1 MVDELTQYLVS
12 NNLLKFVEVYVQKV
26 SPQKT
31 PIVVGKLLDLD
42 QDEEFIKRLLDSVRN
57 QCPVDPLVEQVE
69 TRNRLRMLQ
78 PWLEQRITE
87 GNTEPATHNAIG
99 KIYITI
105 NKDPQTFLKCVSTLL
120 LGVVLSL
127 CGLAIVGYASPR
139 AVVWFSS
146 WSVPAGCLASLRFI
160 ARRNNQYYDP
170 DVIGRFCEKLDPYLA
185 YLAYRRTPGSCDPQ
199 LISVTNR
206 NGLFKDQARYL
217 VEKQDE
223 VLWKQVLEDDNPF
236 RQQLIDQ
243 VIGTAL
249 PETKNP
255 DEVSST
261 VKAFIAA
268 DLPNQLIGLLEKLVL
283 QGSDFA
289 ENRNLQNLLILTAIR
304 CTHEPGAKQGR
315 AMEYINRLDN
325 FDGPQIALI
334 AIREENQMYEEGFA
348 IYKKFK
354 LHEEAVSVLI
364 NLICNLDRAFEYAE
378 RANEPVVWSKL
389 AKAQLDAHLS
399 KKAIDS
405 YIKAKDPSNYREV
418 ISVR

>member
-1 MVDELTQYLVS
+1 M
-12 NNLLKFVEVYVQKV
+12 FC
-26 SPQKT
+26 
-31 PIVVGKLLDLD
+31 PIGTV
-42 QDEEFIKRLLDSVRN
+42 
-57 QCPVDPLVEQVE
+57 
-69 TRNRLRMLQ
+69 
-78 PWLEQRITE
+78 
-87 GNTEPATHNAIG
+87 
-99 KIYITI
+99 
-105 NKDPQTFLKCVSTLL
+105 
-120 LGVVLSL
+120 
-127 CGLAIVGYASPR
+127 
-139 AVVWFSS
+139 
-146 WSVPAGCLASLRFI
+146 
-160 ARRNNQYYDP
+160 RNNQFYDP

-185 YLAYRRTPGSCDPQ
+185 YLAYRRTPGLCDAQ

-223 VLWKQVLEDDNPF
+223 ALWAQVLEDNNPF
-236 RQQLIDQ
+236 RQQVIDQ

-268 DLPNQLIGLLEKLVL
+268 ELPNQLIGLLEKLVL
-283 QGSDFA
+283 QVRPRWWWGPWGCVGPWLLYWWRVVFVPPLLSVMHTPLPPSLNPSFSVSVSSSFTLTVPPFQGSDFA

-304 CTHEPGAKQGR
+304 CTHEPGAKAGR

-354 LHEEAVSVLI
+354 MHEEAVDVLI

-378 RANEPVVWSKL
+378 RANEPGVWSKL
-389 AKAQLDAHLS
+389 AKAQLNAHLT

-418 ISVR
+418 ISVGPGLLACVWVWRKGWVGGVARAWPCE